1 MPDLSFSQFIRAISQ
16 TESRLTKELGEI
28 LIKSALRME
37 RGAKR
42 NATIDPKVRTGR
54 LRSSITGLVLM
65 KQGEPR
71 IVLRT
76 GGRTIRGSADGV
88 ADVDY
93 AEKIELGLE
102 NIRYPRFYLRKAFR
116 KEKVKLELE
125 LEKALVKA
133 SKT

>member
-1 MPDLSFSQFIRAISQ
+1 MPDLSYKQFLKALEQ
-16 TESRLTKELGEI
+16 TESRLTKELGQI
-28 LIKSALRME
+28 LVKSALRME
-37 RGAKR
+37 KEGKR

-71 IVLRT
+71 IVLRA
-76 GGRTIRGSADGV
+76 GGRSIRGASDGV

-102 NIRYPRFYLRKAFR
+102 NIRYPRYYLRKAFR
-116 KEKVKLELE
+116 KEKVKLEEE
-125 LEKALVKA
+125 LKTALKKA
-133 SKT
+133 SER